1 MEQLL
6 TPDFWLVT
14 AVRMIRMAAIV
25 GGGLIIL
32 RFINLLVE
40 QYFIPKPG
48 SKTLYLD
55 EKRARTLTSLLHS
68 IIRYIIYFI
77 MAVMILQEFKIDTT
91 SIVAGAGVIGLAL
104 GVGAQSLIK
113 DFITGF
119 FIILEDQYGV
129 GDYVVI
135 GDMAGT
141 VEELGFRVTK
151 LRDFNGVLHIIPNG
165 SVLKVSNHT
174 RGHMQAVVN
183 VPVPYET
190 DIGKVFTILEEACR
204 KIAQSMPEVLDGP
217 KVLGVVDLKL
227 GEVVIRI
234 NAKTVPLQQVKVE
247 TALRRL
253 IKEKF
258 AEAQIPSR
266 QQQPDPIVV
275 EVKTVQA
282 GGTHESTTV

>member
-6 TPDFWLVT
+6 TSDFWLGM
-14 AVRMIRMAAIV
+14 AVRMVRLLTIFI
-25 GGGLIIL
+25 GGLILL
-32 RFINLLVE
+32 RFTNMLVE
-40 QYFIPKPG
+40 QFFIPKPG
-48 SKTLYLD
+48 AKTLYLD
-55 EKRARTLTSLLHS
+55 EKRARTLSSLMHS

-77 MAVMILQEFKIDTT
+77 VGIMILQEFKIDTT

-151 LRDFNGVLHIIPNG
+151 LRDGNGILHIVPNG
-165 SVLKVSNHT
+165 SILKVSNYT

-190 DIGKVFTILEEACR
+190 DIGVVFNILDQTC
-204 KIAQSMPEVLDGP
+204 IAIGKSMPEVLDGP
-217 KVLGVVDLKL
+217 KVVGVVDLKL

-234 NAKTVPLQQVKVE
+234 TAKTVPLEQIKVE

-253 IKEKF
+253 IKERF
-258 AEAQIPSR
+258 AEANIPS
-266 QQQPDPIVV
+266 PLPPSINSTS
-275 EVKTVQA
+275 EIKAAKT
-282 GGTHESTTV
+282 GG